1 MAARLT
7 DKQKKKI
14 IADYIEQG
22 SYNAV
27 AQKHKIS
34 ANTVKSVVL
43 SDEETARKCEQKKES
58 NTIDLMNYLDEK
70 KDIVCEIIGKGL
82 SVLND
87 EKKLK
92 AANPAQITTALGTL
106 IDKFVSVAPQKATS
120 NEIYRIDP
128 LVIADGFASVRR
140 DILNYRH
147 TEYVLPG
154 GRGSTKSSFFSIQ
167 GIEILKNN
175 PQMHWLVL
183 RQVGN
188 TLRDSVYNQ
197 ILWAIDTLGL
207 NDEFEF
213 KVSPLEITYK
223 PTGQKIYFRGAD
235 DPMKIK
241 SIKVPFGYI
250 GILWFEELD
259 QFKGAESVRSIEQS
273 AIRGGDKAYIFKS
286 FNPPK
291 TANNW
296 ANQYIKI
303 PKENRLVHH
312 STYKGVPAEWLG
324 KVFIDEAEF
333 LKQVNPKAYEHEYE
347 GVPNGTGGAV
357 FDNVVCETITD
368 EQINNFDKIYRGV
381 DWGWFPD
388 PYHYGAMYYDAARL
402 TLYIFDEYRCNKK
415 SNRETADVL
424 INEKKVPLNEVITC
438 DSAEGKSIGDYKSYG
453 LMARGAEKGPGS
465 VDYSMKWLQSL
476 NKIVID
482 PLRCPETAKEFLEYE
497 YEKDKEGNVISGYPD
512 ANNHAIDMVRYA
524 MSPVWKRRGN

>member
-1 MAARLT
+1 LALNARQEQFCREYIQDYNLTQAAIRAGYSEKTAYSIGSENL
-7 DKQKKKI
+7 KKPEILARIHELQEEKRKSL
-14 IADYIEQG
+14 AL
-22 SYNAV
+22 S
-27 AQKHKIS
+27 S
-34 ANTVKSVVL
+34 AMIVTEIM
-43 SDEETARKCEQKKES
+43 DT
-58 NTIDLMNYLDEK
+58 Y
-70 KDIVCEIIGKGL
+70 KDCRTRFDSKGA
-82 SVLND
+82 
-87 EKKLK
+87 LK
-92 AANPAQITTALGTL
+92 ALAMLTEH
-106 IDKFVSVAPQKATS
+106 VS
-120 NEIYRIDP
+120 EIEEPTEKEYRIDP

-140 DILNYRH
+140 DILSYRH

-154 GRGSTKSSFFSIQ
+154 GRGSTKSSFFSIE

-175 PQMHWLVL
+175 PQMHMLVL

-197 ILWAIDTLGL
+197 MQWAIETLGL

-250 GILWFEELD
+250 GVLWFEELD

-333 LKQVNPKAYEHEYE
+333 LRQVNPKAYEHEYE

-388 PYHYGAMYYDAARL
+388 PYHYGAMFYDAARL
-402 TLYIFDEYRCNKK
+402 TLYIFDEFRCNKK
-415 SNRETADVL
+415 SNKETADVL

-482 PLRCPETAKEFLEYE
+482 PLRCPETAKEFLKYE

-524 MSPVWKRRGN
+524 MSPVWKRRGS

>member
-1 MAARLT
+1 MALNARQEQFCREYIQDYNGT
-7 DKQKKKI
+7 QAAIRAGYAEKNARI
-14 IADYIEQG
+14 IASQNLTKPNILARIHELQEEKRK
-22 SYNAV
+22 SLALS
-27 AQKHKIS
+27 S
-34 ANTVKSVVL
+34 AMIVTEIVDTYRECREN
-43 SDEETARKCEQKKES
+43 
-58 NTIDLMNYLDEK
+58 LDS
-70 KDIVCEIIGKGL
+70 KGA
-82 SVLND
+82 
-87 EKKLK
+87 LK
-92 AANPAQITTALGTL
+92 ALAMLSEH
-106 IDKFVSVAPQKATS
+106 VS
-120 NEIYRIDP
+120 EIKEPTEKEYRIDP
-128 LVIADGFASVRR
+128 LVIADGFAGVRR

-207 NDEFEF
+207 SDEFDM

-312 STYKGVPAEWLG
+312 STYKGVPPEWLG

-333 LKQVNPKAYEHEYE
+333 LKSVNPQAYEHEYE
-347 GVPNGTGGAV
+347 GVANGTGGAV
-357 FDNVVCETITD
+357 FDNVVCKKITD
-368 EQINNFDKIYRGV
+368 EQIESFDRVYRGV

-388 PYHYGAMYYDAARL
+388 PYHYAAMYYDPARL

-424 INEKKVPLNEVITC
+424 INEKHVPLNEIITC
-438 DSAEGKSIGDYKSYG
+438 DSAEKKSVSDYKSYG
-453 LMARGAEKGPGS
+453 LSARDAEKGPGS

-476 NKIVID
+476 KRIVID
-482 PLRCPETAKEFLEYE
+482 PERCPETAEEFLEYE
-497 YEKDKEGNVISGYPD
+497 YEKDKDGDVISGYPD
-512 ANNHAIDMVRYA
+512 ANNHAIDAVRYA
-524 MSPVWKRRGN
+524 MSPVWKKRGK

>member
-14 IADYIEQG
+14 IADYVELG
-22 SYNAV
+22 SYYAV
-27 AQKHKIS
+27 AKKHGI
-34 ANTVKSVVL
+34 ADITVKRIVL
-43 SDEETARKCEQKKES
+43 QNGESLKKVEQKKEE
-58 NTIDLMNYLDEK
+58 NTIDLMNYLDSK
-70 KDIVCEIIGKGL
+70 KVIVCEILDKGL
-82 SVLND
+82 TVLND
-87 EKKLK
+87 KEKLM

-223 PTGQKIYFRGAD
+223 ATGQKIYFRGAD

-259 QFKGAESVRSIEQS
+259 QFKGAESVRNIEQS

-368 EQINNFDKIYRGV
+368 EQIKNFDKIYRGV

-415 SNRETADVL
+415 SNRETANVL
-424 INEKKVPLNEVITC
+424 IEEKKVPLNEVITC

-453 LMARGAEKGPGS
+453 LTARGAEKGPGS

-497 YEKDKEGNVISGYPD
+497 YEKDKEGNVVSGYPD
-512 ANNHAIDMVRYA
+512 ADNHAIDMVRYA